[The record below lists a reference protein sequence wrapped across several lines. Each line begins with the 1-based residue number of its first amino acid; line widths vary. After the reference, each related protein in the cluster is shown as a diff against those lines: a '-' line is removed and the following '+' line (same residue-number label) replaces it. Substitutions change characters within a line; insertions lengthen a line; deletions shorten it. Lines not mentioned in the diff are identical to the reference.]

1 MKLRIVTPVRP
12 IVDAEVTEL
21 VAPGM
26 EGEFGVLPQHVTFL
40 GGLKPGI
47 VSYTEA
53 GARRRLVVSGGY
65 AEVRDDVITLL
76 ADDAQLPE
84 EVDAQQAKAD
94 LARIQDEL
102 SRGNESAEATERL
115 LRSLDLA
122 EARSAVGSRQ

>member
-40 GGLKPGI
+40 GGLKPGV
-47 VSYTEA
+47 VSYTE
-53 GARRRLVVSGGY
+53 GGTRKRLVVSGGY

-84 EVDAQQAKAD
+84 EVDAQQARAD

-102 SRGNESAEATERL
+102 SRGNESAEATEKL
-115 LRSLDLA
+115 LRNLDLA
-122 EARSAVGSRQ
+122 EARVSVGSRS